1 MGMVQAEITLKNF
14 IDETLVRLGQKKP
27 EDIRAVTVNAI
38 VDTGAMYMIIPE
50 ELSQKLGLVA
60 TKEKTAYIANGQRIN
75 CKMVEA
81 VGVQWKDRDTI
92 THALIIPGSEKV
104 LLSAIAL
111 EGMDLMVD
119 PVNQELVGVHGD
131 KMEILIL

>member
-1 MGMVQAEITLKNF
+1 MGMVQAEITLKNIYDV
-14 IDETLVRLGQKKP
+14 IDFDRKRIEEHEVRQ
-27 EDIRAVTVNAI
+27 ATVTAI

-75 CKMVEA
+75 CKMVEV
-81 VGVQWKDRDTI
+81 VGVQWKDRETI